1 MAIDPAKP
9 APRTAPAT
17 PAGPA
22 APITPKPHARLEK
35 WMWILI
41 YVGIAVTA
49 LGWYTGRTDAALG
62 WLIAVPGVVAAVA
75 GVALIF
81 VRSRLD

>member
-1 MAIDPAKP
+1 MAIDPTKP
-9 APRTAPAT
+9 AAT
-17 PAGPA
+17 PATDPA
-22 APITPKPHARLEK
+22 APSTPKPHARLEK

>member
-1 MAIDPAKP
+1 MAIDSRKPTPA
-9 APRTAPAT
+9 AANSADTAT
-17 PAGPA
+17 PEV
-22 APITPKPHARLEK
+22 PKPHAQLEK

>member
-1 MAIDPAKP
+1 
-9 APRTAPAT
+9 
-17 PAGPA
+17 
-22 APITPKPHARLEK
+22 
-35 WMWILI
+35 MWILI